1 VFLRQCVPVARARNV
16 QSAPWFNQ
24 PHFSTSHIFQP
35 TKEMNLKTQLAAF
48 MISAAFALPA
58 AAADSYTVD
67 PAHTYPN
74 FEINHLGFSTMHGR
88 FGATNGKI
96 VLDTAAKSGSID
108 ITIDA
113 TSIDTGHG
121 KRDTHLKSE
130 EFFNVAK
137 FPTLAFKATKLT
149 FYGDKLTGADGE
161 LTLLGVTKPVSLAL
175 TAFNCGPHPM
185 NKKPMCGANAT
196 ATIKR
201 SDFGLSTYVPA
212 VGDEVRITIEVEAL
226 KD

>member
-1 VFLRQCVPVARARNV
+1 M
-16 QSAPWFNQ
+16 
-24 PHFSTSHIFQP
+24 T
-35 TKEMNLKTQLAAF
+35 LKTQLAAF
-48 MISAAFALPA
+48 LISAAFALPA

-67 PAHTYPN
+67 PDHTYPN

-88 FGATNGKI
+88 FGATTGKI

-113 TSIDTGHG
+113 TSINTGHA

-130 EFFNVAK
+130 EFFNVGK
-137 FPTLAFKATKLT
+137 FPTLAYKATKLN
-149 FYGDKLTGADGE
+149 FSADKLTGADGE
-161 LTLLGVTKPVSLAL
+161 MTLLGVTKPVSLAV
-175 TAFNCGPHPM
+175 TAFQCGPQPM
-185 NKKPMCGANAT
+185 NKKQMCGANAT

-201 SDFGLSTYVPA
+201 SEFGLSTYVPA
-212 VGDEVRITIEVEAL
+212 VGDEVKITIEVEAL

>member
-1 VFLRQCVPVARARNV
+1 
-16 QSAPWFNQ
+16 
-24 PHFSTSHIFQP
+24 
-35 TKEMNLKTQLAAF
+35 LKTQLAAF
-48 MISAAFALPA
+48 LVTTALALPA

-67 PAHTYPN
+67 PSHTYPN

-88 FGATNGKI
+88 FGATTGKI
-96 VLDTAAKSGSID
+96 TLDTAAKSGSID

-113 TSIDTGHG
+113 TSIDTGHA
-121 KRDTHLKSE
+121 KRDTHLKSD

-137 FPTLAFKATKLT
+137 FPTLSYKASKLK
-149 FYGDKLTGADGE
+149 FNGDKLSGADGE
-161 LTLLGVTKPVSLAL
+161 LTMLGVTKPVSLAV

-201 SDFGLSTYVPA
+201 SDFGLSTFVPA
-212 VGDEVRITIEVEAL
+212 VGDEVKITIEVEAG

>member
-1 VFLRQCVPVARARNV
+1 
-16 QSAPWFNQ
+16 
-24 PHFSTSHIFQP
+24 
-35 TKEMNLKTQLAAF
+35 MKTQLAAF
-48 MISAAFALPA
+48 LLIGTWALPA
-58 AAADSYTVD
+58 AAADSYSVD

-88 FGATNGKI
+88 FGATNGK
-96 VLDTAAKSGSID
+96 VTLDQAGKSGTID
-108 ITIDA
+108 ITID
-113 TSIDTGHG
+113 SSSVDTGHA
-121 KRDTHLKSE
+121 KRDAHLKSE

-137 FPTLAFKATKLT
+137 FPTLTYKATKLK
-149 FYGDKLTGADGE
+149 FNGDKLSGADGE
-161 LTLLGVTKPVSLAL
+161 LTMLGVTKPTSLAV

-196 ATIKR
+196 TTIKR

-212 VGDEVRITIEVEAL
+212 VGDEVKITIEIEAV